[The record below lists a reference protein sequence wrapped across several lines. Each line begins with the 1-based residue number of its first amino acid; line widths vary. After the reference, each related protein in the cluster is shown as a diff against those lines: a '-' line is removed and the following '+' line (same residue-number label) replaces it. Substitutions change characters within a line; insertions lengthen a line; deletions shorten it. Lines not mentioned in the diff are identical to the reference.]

1 MISCVPFGHA
11 RCHLHVCPTASQ
23 CAHLRRRAHRGAPGH
38 TAPPRPDQERGSSD
52 PMCRPPLDAG
62 HRRTGCLDGQSV
74 RSQPLPQDGVERSAV
89 GSSAPIPFR
98 SVHQSTNQDGR
109 ASWPRRQIYSCPQHS
124 HCRAQ
129 IQCGASCST
138 VLTASLLRAFRSG
151 PSWTISRT
159 DAAHEVGHGVA
170 NLVGAILLEEMAP
183 FHRHFG
189 LVQPGALQS
198 S

>member
-1 MISCVPFGHA
+1 MAGRGA
-11 RCHLHVCPTASQ
+11 RA
-23 CAHLRRRAHRGAPGH
+23 AGRADAAHRGAYGH
-38 TAPPRPDQERGSSD
+38 TAPPVPTTSVVPLIRCAGLRCTQVIEARFASTGKVCAHSRYRRMRLRG
-52 PMCRPPLDAG
+52 PL
-62 HRRTGCLDGQSV
+62 LDH
-74 RSQPLPQDGVERSAV
+74 LLLF
-89 GSSAPIPFR
+89 PFVP
-98 SVHQSTNQDGR
+98 SKSDGR

-189 LVQPGALQS
+189 LVQPGAAKFPLPAD
-198 S
+198 